1 MTNLKCQQY
10 KIIACQNNHIND
22 TEFANAM
29 FHQVKIYCVN
39 YELTIFVYQTL
50 GKIDEDLDSRE
61 HLEGETEKEKKNKL
75 IPKKPRN
82 FAKYKKRSKN
92 NIPLVENYLIG
103 QRANWNKESAI
114 KLSLDDSAQKQRRK
128 RKNECEVDRRQGM
141 ASVKILRPRGNLKAR
156 EIEEVWD
163 VIRPNYDR

>member
-1 MTNLKCQQY
+1 
-10 KIIACQNNHIND
+10 
-22 TEFANAM
+22 M

-50 GKIDEDLDSRE
+50 GIIDEDFDSRE
-61 HLEGETEKEKKNKL
+61 HIEGETEEEKKKNKL

-103 QRANWNKESAI
+103 QRAN
-114 KLSLDDSAQKQRRK
+114 
-128 RKNECEVDRRQGM
+128 
-141 ASVKILRPRGNLKAR
+141 
-156 EIEEVWD
+156 
-163 VIRPNYDR
+163 